1 MLFKKKKYFQRDLS
15 NFQWIFSHLVLFH
28 RSNSADVS
36 ESKSRRAFSANNRR
50 RRRRRYSSSGRRSR
64 RPACLAATSTRD
76 WSRERSSPRFPALGQ
91 RPIRHARKYLT
102 KIRRGMGR
110 CTWCLRVRDAMENT
124 GEWRRLYEEERF
136 RRSNG
141 VSIFLW
147 FTPILLSLFFFSS
160 SSSSSSR
167 SSSFFLRFRLFFSLS
182 SAVMYFF
189 SVWEYLAVAVDE
201 WTETALSSSL
211 RFNLVS
217 RLLSFFSISL
227 SSLLFSRLV
236 AMENR
241 VKDTNRSQDD
251 RACFDDRAKVGKV
264 ISHRT
269 NRKR

>member
-1 MLFKKKKYFQRDLS
+1 
-15 NFQWIFSHLVLFH
+15 
-28 RSNSADVS
+28 
-36 ESKSRRAFSANNRR
+36 
-50 RRRRRYSSSGRRSR
+50 
-64 RPACLAATSTRD
+64 
-76 WSRERSSPRFPALGQ
+76 
-91 RPIRHARKYLT
+91 
-102 KIRRGMGR
+102 MGR

-136 RRSNG
+136 RRSDT
-141 VSIFLW
+141 VSVFLW
-147 FTPILLSLFFFSS
+147 FTPILLLLFFFSS

-227 SSLLFSRLV
+227 SSLLFSSFLSSRRDGGSREGYESEPGWSSV
-236 AMENR
+236 FRWSCKSWQSN
-241 VKDTNRSQDD
+241 
-251 RACFDDRAKVGKV
+251 
-264 ISHRT
+264 ISSY
-269 NRKR
+269 KS